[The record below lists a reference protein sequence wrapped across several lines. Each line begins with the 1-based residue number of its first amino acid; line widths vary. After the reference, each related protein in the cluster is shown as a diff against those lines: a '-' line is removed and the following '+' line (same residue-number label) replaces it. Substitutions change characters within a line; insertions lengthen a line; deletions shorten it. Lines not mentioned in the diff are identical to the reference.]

1 MANAATDLGGIERTA
16 KPTRGKTAT
25 AKPVRLLQQY
35 FYFFMSLLIAVI
47 VVYGFS
53 HTIGERLIHA
63 AVRRPFILY
72 LHAAIF
78 FGWVLFFIF
87 QSLLVRTH
95 KVRLHRQI
103 GWFGVALGVA
113 ISVLGIST
121 AITMTRFQMFRLH
134 AVEDAVT
141 DLLGPFLDM
150 TSFTIPFALAIYWR
164 KKPEFHRRLLLVAT
178 CALTS
183 AAFSRM
189 PLQML
194 PVLPNMLIFIW
205 IYGGVDVLIFLGVV
219 RDMIVDR
226 RIHRVYLYALP
237 ALLAAQAVVICMY
250 QYDWALCVK
259 IAHAVVG

>member
-1 MANAATDLGGIERTA
+1 MTDTVTNLGQIGIQPGAAA
-16 KPTRGKTAT
+16 SKTVA
-25 AKPVRLLQQY
+25 ARPVRLLQQY

-53 HTIGERLIHA
+53 HTIDERLIHA
-63 AVRRPFILY
+63 AVPRPFILY

-87 QSLLVRTH
+87 QSLLVRAH

-121 AITMTRFQMFRLH
+121 AIIMTRFQFFRLH

-194 PVLPNMLIFIW
+194 PALPNMLIFIW
-205 IYGGVDVLIFLGVV
+205 IYGGVDILIFLGVV
-219 RDMIVDR
+219 RDLIVDG
-226 RIHRVYLYALP
+226 RIHRVYLYVLP

-250 QYDWALCVK
+250 QYDWHLCVR
-259 IAHAVVG
+259 IARAVVG

>member
-1 MANAATDLGGIERTA
+1 MADTATNLGRIELTTKSARV
-16 KPTRGKTAT
+16 KTAR

-53 HTIGERLIHA
+53 HTIDERLIHA

-87 QSLLVRTH
+87 QSLLVRTR

-103 GWFGVALGVA
+103 GWFGVGLGVA

-121 AITMTRFQMFRLH
+121 AITMTRFQMYRLH

-141 DLLGPFLDM
+141 DLIGPFLDM
-150 TSFTIPFALAIYWR
+150 TSFTVPFVLAIYWR
-164 KKPEFHRRLLLVAT
+164 KKLEYHRRLLLVAT
-178 CALTS
+178 CVLTS

-189 PLQML
+189 SLQML

-219 RDMIVDR
+219 RDLIVDR
-226 RIHRVYLYALP
+226 RIHPVYLYALP
-237 ALLAAQAVVICMY
+237 ALLAAQVIVICMY
-250 QYDWALCVK
+250 QYDWPLCVK